1 MATPPRS
8 VGFLARVRW
17 LGVPPPD
24 APHGLSRGEAERL
37 LEEHGPNELP
47 EPPRPGLARIVLS
60 QLLDPLSAV
69 LLAAGLLSILV
80 LREALE
86 GAAILAIVAL
96 NVAIASVQQARA
108 DQAMARL
115 KAMAA
120 PTAKVLREGQ
130 VQVIAARH
138 VVPGDVVHVAAGDR
152 VPADVRLHGAE
163 SLAADESMLTG
174 ESLPVEKSME
184 AGPAEAQAEGRLFAG
199 TLVVRGRGHGVVHAT
214 GPRTRMGSIAHG
226 LAADTPPPLEL
237 ELRRLAW
244 RVTAAA
250 AVAALV
256 LLLVVVARAGL
267 ERDAV
272 GTAVLAAVALG
283 VAAIPEGLVAV
294 VTLALALGAQRMAR
308 QGAIVR
314 RMRAVQGLG
323 AATVLCVDKTGTL
336 TEARLAVSGS
346 FALAG
351 EEALWRA
358 AVRCNDAQ
366 GDVGDPLDV
375 ALLQAAAARG
385 AQPGGERRLAEE
397 PFDARARRM
406 LTVHE
411 SSEGPVLTMKGAP
424 EVVAAACKGHRDVDE
439 LLRQAEELGARGAR
453 VIALA
458 DARSG
463 DLAHRPL
470 RPLGLIALEDPVR
483 PSSRAAVQ
491 ACRESGVRVV
501 MVTGDHAATAKAIGA
516 GVGLD
521 PSRCVT
527 GPELARMPEDRRA
540 EALREAEI
548 VARVE
553 PETKVALV
561 EAHRSGGRVVA
572 MMGDGVNDAPALRK
586 ADVGVAVAGADS
598 TDVARE
604 SADVVLTRGDLGT
617 LVQGVREGRRIH
629 GDLRAVVAYLV
640 SGNTSEVL
648 VVVAGLLL
656 FPELL
661 VPLTAVQLL
670 WVNLVTDGLPAL
682 ALGVD
687 RPQGDP
693 LRQAPSPRDSLL
705 PASRLW
711 ALLGRGALMA
721 AAVLATGLWVRSQG
735 ASAGVLQS
743 QMLAS
748 LLAVHLLMAYGSRA
762 TPQAFGRGWWR
773 NRGLLGAVL
782 GSLALQ
788 ALVFAVPALRAVLG
802 LSPLPASGW
811 LLAAG
816 AAAVVLALLEAGRAL
831 RRRTRAPTST

>member
-1 MATPPRS
+1 MATE
-8 VGFLARVRW
+8 
-17 LGVPPPD
+17 PPPPTSP
-24 APHGLSRGEAERL
+24 AGLTHAEAGRL
-37 LEEHGPNELP
+37 LAEHGPNELP
-47 EPPRPGLARIVLS
+47 EPPRPGLARIVLA
-60 QLLDPLSAV
+60 QVLDPLSAV
-69 LLAAGLLSILV
+69 LLGAGLLSIAV
-80 LREALE
+80 LRETLE

-96 NVAIASVQQARA
+96 NVTIASVQQRRA

-130 VQVIAARH
+130 VQVVPARE
-138 VVPGDVVHVAAGDR
+138 VMPGDVVHVAAGDR
-152 VPADVRLHGAE
+152 VPADVRLHGADA
-163 SLAADESMLTG
+163 LAADESMLTG
-174 ESLPVEKSME
+174 ESLPVEKSADE
-184 AGPAEAQAEGRLFAG
+184 PAHRLFAG

-214 GPRTRMGSIAHG
+214 GPRTRMGSIAQG
-226 LAADTPPPLEL
+226 LSVDTPPPLEL

-244 RVTAAA
+244 RITLAAA
-250 AVAALV
+250 AAAIV
-256 LLLVVVARAGL
+256 LLLVVIARAGL
-267 ERDAV
+267 QREAV
-272 GTAVLAAVALG
+272 GQAVLAAVALG

-308 QGAIVR
+308 EGAIVR

-336 TEARLAVSGS
+336 TEARLAVSES
-346 FALAG
+346 SALG
-351 EEALWRA
+351 DEEALWRA
-358 AVRCNDAQ
+358 AARCNDAQ
-366 GDVGDPLDV
+366 DGVGDPLDV
-375 ALLQAAAARG
+375 ALLAEARRRG
-385 AQPGGERRLAEE
+385 VRPEGRRLAEE
-397 PFDARARRM
+397 PFQSRTRRM
-406 LTVHE
+406 LTVHGTP
-411 SSEGPVLTMKGAP
+411 SGPVLTMKGAP
-424 EVVAAACKGHRDVDE
+424 EAVAEACAGHPDVPE
-439 LLRQAEELGARGAR
+439 LLARAERIASRGAR

-458 DARSG
+458 TAESG

-470 RPLGLIALEDPVR
+470 RPLGLVALEDPVR
-483 PSSRAAVQ
+483 PSSQAAVR
-491 ACRESGVRVV
+491 ACKEAGIRVV
-501 MVTGDHAATAKAIGA
+501 MVTGDHAATARAIGA

-521 PSRCVT
+521 PSKCVT
-527 GPELARMPEDRRA
+527 GPELDAMPA
-540 EALREAEI
+540 EERLAALRDAEI

-561 EAHRSGGRVVA
+561 DAHRSAGRVVA

-604 SADVVLTRGDLGT
+604 SADVVLTRGDLDT

-629 GDLRAVVAYLV
+629 GDLRAVVSYLV
-640 SGNTSEVL
+640 AGNSSEVL
-648 VVVAGLLL
+648 VVVVGLAL

-670 WVNLVTDGLPAL
+670 WINLVTDGLPAL

-693 LRQAPSPRDSLL
+693 LKQPANPRDSLL

-711 ALLGRGALMA
+711 GLLGRGALMA
-721 AAVLATGLWVRSQG
+721 AAVLATGLWARSQG
-735 ASAGVLQS
+735 APAALVQT

-762 TPQAFGRGWWR
+762 TRWAFGRGWWR
-773 NRGLLGAVL
+773 EGRLLGAVL

-788 ALVFAVPALRAVLG
+788 AVAFSLPAFRSALGLAVL
-802 LSPLPASGW
+802 PAEGW
-811 LLAAG
+811 ALAGLAALG
-816 AAAVVLALLEAGRAL
+816 VMALLEAGRAL
-831 RRRTRAPTST
+831 RRARAAGPPAAPA